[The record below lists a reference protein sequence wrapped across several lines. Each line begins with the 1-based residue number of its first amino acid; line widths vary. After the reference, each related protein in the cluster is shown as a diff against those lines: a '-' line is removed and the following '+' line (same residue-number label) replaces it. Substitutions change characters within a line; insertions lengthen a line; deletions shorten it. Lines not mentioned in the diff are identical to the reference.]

1 MKTDDLISMLAQEDT
16 VTKSPPSLMPMLFLA
31 GSILLFGLL
40 LATSL
45 FQESVG
51 IRTDYH
57 EAIGSIFV
65 MIKQIAPL
73 LLLVFLLPF
82 MKKTIYPE
90 TKITHKSL
98 LLTLPFIVLMG
109 SVFTISLSQQP
120 MANWAHAMQGE
131 TLFKCLTFIPLLSL
145 IVIIAEF
152 IWLRQGAPSHPVMAG
167 FYAGLVAGGMACYI
181 YAFHCIEDDP
191 AFYALWYSAG
201 IFIAS
206 MIGAIGGKL
215 FLRW

>member
-1 MKTDDLISMLAQEDT
+1 MKTDDLISLLAQEDA
-16 VTKSPPSLMPMLFLA
+16 VAKSPPSLMPMLFFA

-40 LATSL
+40 LATVF

-51 IRTDYH
+51 IRADYH
-57 EAIGSIFV
+57 EAIGDIFV

-73 LLLVFLLPF
+73 LLLGFLLPF
-82 MKKTIYPE
+82 IKKTIYPE

-98 LLTLPFIVLMG
+98 LLILPFVALMG
-109 SVFTISLSQQP
+109 GVFAISSSQQP
-120 MANWAHAMQGE
+120 MANWANAMQGE
-131 TLFKCLTFIPLLSL
+131 TLFKCLIFIPLLSL

-152 IWLRQGAPSHPVMAG
+152 IWLRKGAPSRPVMTG
-167 FYAGLVAGGMACYI
+167 FYAGLVAGGMACFV